1 MKKFIF
7 LLAMITVVAAL
18 IAAPT
23 VARPQKDTPGPAK
36 YPNRAIFYT
45 EDFESGAA
53 GWTHFDGAVSPNM
66 WHIYNNGDAQGDC
79 WWMGDPALASG
90 TGIGGYYDH
99 QYLVLDT
106 PASTIAAGSPT
117 LTFKMRLNMEEPGG
131 DDTFNGWD
139 SFNIRISDNNGISW
153 SVIPTTLITPGYDF
167 TSSYAFGSEHG
178 ETPPVPAW
186 GGVHEPW
193 ETVSVDLSGYVGSSV
208 KIRFAFASDPA
219 FNTVDD
225 PAMYGA
231 MVDDIAF
238 GTYTNSG
245 VDDSQMSYSSLV
257 PTAGDFW
264 HVATDAT
271 APSPTHIMSSV
282 NSAGTYVPFML
293 NYLESPSIL
302 LPADATQIVADF
314 QMKGTYFDA
323 GVFPDVDYFGWEVSP
338 DNGVTW
344 RYMSNPSADPDG
356 MNYVYSGAP
365 DTWASMIASYTLDGD
380 ITLFAGNTVK
390 FRWYFQSNGNTPIGT
405 PLQIDDFQ
413 IFSVTAAPAP
423 PNLVYPLNNQANL
436 PYTGFD
442 FDWTVSSLGAFPD
455 YYTIYVDAVLENLEP
470 LSFAPSYSHEI
481 LPVYNPADSLYYL
494 SSYCPSGDILDF
506 TMAAGQTW
514 YWTVV
519 ASIADQDDAFSEIW
533 RFDTVP
539 ASAVITTFPWNEDF
553 EEAGALPAGWT
564 VGDVDNDAVTWA
576 PFSSTTY
583 AHSPTYSMRHTYS
596 ALVPDPGQNG
606 WLVSPPIQ
614 LPAEGVGVFTFWSYN
629 LYPSYTA
636 HNGVWINTDPN
647 PLDPYWVN
655 VWEQTDL
662 TTQAWVQ
669 KTIDVSAYNGNIIY
683 IAFKYTGFDANAW
696 HVDDVNLAFYTSD
709 VLAPVLSGHL
719 PVLNTPREDLTWD
732 VSVNVADDAVFNNP
746 ITAVNLYWSL
756 DGGTTWSP
764 AIPMALTTGT
774 TYEGT
779 LPAQILGSDVTYKFE
794 AFDSLNN
801 MASAQYSYSVADPV
815 WIWYDTGG
823 TGYTGFPTYNW
834 GPAVW
839 FENPFYGTDTAVK
852 LLGSD
857 GALYNNNAGNP
868 PTTVNMNVYGE
879 DFEGN
884 LTPLMPTLPV
894 VFNHTAY
901 TTVDLSSYNIQITT
915 PWFWISYEDMGLAHY
930 FLFDATYDYTTPTFL
945 FIGGDLYTSS
955 STGEWAI
962 GAYVQTG
969 GPALYFP
976 PELTIALN
984 LSGNPEVSWAALSGA
999 ASYDVYG
1006 SSDPYAADPWTLL
1019 ADNQLGTVYEYVG
1032 TAPMQFFKVVASTN
1046 IGGGRTTR
1054 NLNPRTLTNA
1064 PELIRAEFEPIKP

>member
-930 FLFDATYDYTTPTFL
+930 FLFDATYDYTTPTYL
-945 FIGGDLYTSS
+945 FIGGDLYTST

-969 GPALYFP
+969 NATLYFP
-976 PELTIALN
+976 PELTIVRN

-1006 SSDPYAADPWTLL
+1006 SPDPYAADPWTLL
-1019 ADNQLGTVYEYVG
+1019 SDNQPGTVYEYVG
-1032 TAPMQFFKVVASTN
+1032 AAPMQFFKVVASTN

-1064 PELIRAEFEPIKP
+1064 PEEIRAGFEPIKP